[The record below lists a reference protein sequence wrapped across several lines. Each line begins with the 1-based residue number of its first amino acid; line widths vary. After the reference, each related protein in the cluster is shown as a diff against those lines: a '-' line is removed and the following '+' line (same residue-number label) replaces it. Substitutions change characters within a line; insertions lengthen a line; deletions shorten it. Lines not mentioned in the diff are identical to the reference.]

1 MATEYC
7 IHCSGTVQE
16 EEKAIQCDG
25 YSRWQHLGCNTGVTE
40 EEYAGAVDE
49 EGVIEWACVWCSSKA
64 VEEGEPV
71 AESTKVD
78 AEPEEYDI
86 PQPIN
91 ESSLAE
97 EAVNPQPRTTSTV
110 TYEVVA
116 SGTKRGR
123 ELLVDNR
130 GYTFNVKRRRTN
142 ATDWQCTVRQKNSR
156 CPATV
161 VQRQRSEFTAGHQRH
176 SHPAHP
182 GSATVTKVRASV
194 KERAKEHLF
203 KSSAAIVNEVLLG
216 EITDAP
222 YPSMP
227 KPADPVDLAFDI
239 DERHIPT
246 GFLRADI
253 AVGENRHI
261 LFATDKQ
268 LNLLG
273 KAKVWYVDATFKL
286 CRPPFTQLFSVNA
299 FIKEGE
305 SCKQVPLL
313 FILMSGKKKKDYR
326 KVLKELQ
333 SLVPDRRV
341 QQVTMDFERAMWTE
355 FQRVFPDVTLQGCVF
370 HWTQAVWCNVQNH
383 GLQVAYTTDND
394 THKYIRRLMALPFLP
409 HEFIPEMFHR

>member
-1 MATEYC
+1 MVALDGQALCKKKKRLYSVTAVPGGNIWDATPGSLKKSMLE
-7 IHCSGTVQE
+7 QWR
-16 EEKAIQCDG
+16 K
-25 YSRWQHLGCNTGVTE
+25 R
-40 EEYAGAVDE
+40 
-49 EGVIEWACVWCSSKA
+49 
-64 VEEGEPV
+64 
-71 AESTKVD
+71 
-78 AEPEEYDI
+78 
-86 PQPIN
+86 
-91 ESSLAE
+91 ESSSGPASGARARQWRKESRLLNAPRWMLNQRK

-130 GYTFNVKRRRTN
+130 GYTLNVKRRWTN
-142 ATDWQCTVRQKNSR
+142 ATDWQCTVRQKSSR

-161 VQRQRSEFTAGHQRH
+161 VQHQRFEFTAGHQRH
-176 SHPAHP
+176 SHPTHP
-182 GSATVTKVRASV
+182 GSATVVKVRASV

-216 EITDAP
+216 EMTDAP
-222 YPSMP
+222 CPSMP
-227 KPADPVDLAFDI
+227 IKPDHLARAANRVRQQMRPTDPVDLAFDI

-253 AVGENRHI
+253 AVGENQHI

-370 HWTQAVWCNVQNH
+370 HWTQAVWHNVQNH
-383 GLQVAYTTDND
+383 GL
-394 THKYIRRLMALPFLP
+394 
-409 HEFIPEMFHR
+409 